1 MKIKTLILALPM
13 LGASSLAHSA
23 NVQERLFTPKSAEVE
38 RTHHH
43 GVDHQHNEKAPIAE
57 LQNSHNNLISS

>member
-23 NVQERLFTPKSAEVE
+23 NVQERLFTPKVQKLSVHII
-38 RTHHH
+38 T
-43 GVDHQHNEKAPIAE
+43 V
-57 LQNSHNNLISS
+57 